1 MSAPQQ
7 EITGLRTGLG
17 LGLGGGIGLLLASL
31 LTSTSRWDWWP
42 VLGWASSSER
52 SPTSRDRGLREY
64 EERENQGRR
73 MRASRCARSF
83 VVVSAS
89 IDVAEPPAHWSR
101 TDKEAQR

>member
-42 VLGWASSSER
+42 VFGV
-52 SPTSRDRGLREY
+52 GLLVGALADL
-64 EERENQGRR
+64 QG
-73 MRASRCARSF
+73 
-83 VVVSAS
+83 
-89 IDVAEPPAHWSR
+89 PR
-101 TDKEAQR
+101 TP

>member
-64 EERENQGRR
+64 EEREPGPSDEGITMRPIVRR
-73 MRASRCARSF
+73 GLGEYRCR
-83 VVVSAS
+83 
-89 IDVAEPPAHWSR
+89 
-101 TDKEAQR
+101 